1 MSIAVSLENSKTLKY
16 HTFFR
21 KPKNP
26 KISYI
31 FDKTLLLS
39 IIDSKFENEDEK
51 IFKEEEPIKILKVFG
66 LIESK

>member
-21 KPKNP
+21 KLKNP
-26 KISYI
+26 KISCI

-39 IIDSKFENEDEK
+39 IIDSKFENKDEK
-51 IFKEEEPIKILKVFG
+51 IFKEEEPVKILKVFG